1 MTGSDLRR
9 NALNAQ
15 DLLHHLN
22 DRKPFAIIFLLDC
35 CRTYHLRNPHLA
47 ARSESASD
55 SAPNGLK
62 PMHEAG
68 SLIAFACAPGTT
80 AKDGRGQR
88 NGLFT
93 KHLLQYLPTPDK
105 DIRLVLSYV
114 TRDVKVESKLLQ
126 IPFYTVSFTH
136 DDICLYGQGSSSKYF
151 LTYYYEESR
160 TSLVSRIKS
169 SALRTRSERS
179 GYRHLILLWKR
190 RMPV

>member
-35 CRTYHLRNPHLA
+35 CRTYHLRNPHLN
-47 ARSESASD
+47 ARSENASY

-68 SLIAFACAPGTT
+68 SLIAFACAPGTI
-80 AKDGRGQR
+80 AQDGRGQR

-93 KHLLQYLPTPDK
+93 KYLLEYLSTPNE
-105 DIRLVLSYV
+105 DIRLVLSDV
-114 TRDVKVESKLLQ
+114 TNGVMKESNSLQ
-126 IPFYTVSFTH
+126 VPYSNASLRYKN
-136 DDICLYGQGSSSKYF
+136 ICLCDRSPGNEYF
-151 LTYYYEESR
+151 LRCYYQNNRNTFKYD
-160 TSLVSRIKS
+160 L
-169 SALRTRSERS
+169 
-179 GYRHLILLWKR
+179 
-190 RMPV
+190 